1 MPVSHWAPLLTRK
14 AFPRPGRH
22 CDDEPTHRR
31 GRRILA
37 LRREPFPTQSPHI
50 TDACITLGSPLEG
63 RRPRH
68 CDDEPTHR
76 SQEKKIVTNN
86 EVRTF
91 AFRRLSL
98 HGMPPTRQA
107 GPCIILGSG
116 LVLNSIAR
124 CGAHHDAR
132 YEGYPASCFAAS
144 RLHAPRRVPSY
155 HAGKPHLK
163 GVHHVAGSAT
173 HAIAELL
180 CATGTLTCEPQSRSR
195 LQQARGRRG
204 CCVRPP

>member
-1 MPVSHWAPLLTRK
+1 MSPPAAGEEEFWLSEESRFRPNLLILRMPVSHWALLLK
-14 AFPRPGRH
+14 EGVPGIVMMS
-22 CDDEPTHRR
+22 T
-31 GRRILA
+31 
-37 LRREPFPTQSPHI
+37 
-50 TDACITLGSPLEG
+50 
-63 RRPRH
+63 
-68 CDDEPTHR
+68 THR